1 MSRSMTTETTGSPR
15 AKGAFPLLGKGSAA
29 GFVLHAALAF
39 AALATL
45 NWLVVHHVPFAIQV
59 IGNSYLIFF
68 YHFPAAINVFVFY
81 GWVLAASILY
91 LKTKDPVWD
100 TRARVAAE
108 VGVLANA
115 ILLMTGATWAKAA
128 WGVWWR
134 WEDPRLM
141 SAAVMSLVYIGYLVL
156 QHGMEDD
163 ARRRPFAAVYGIL
176 AFINIPIVHYSIRWF
191 GEKSHPMEFSQLSD
205 AEIIRVRW
213 FGVAAFFLFYLLLYR
228 WKFERDDVRERTE
241 ASLASVRGLEEARA

>member
-1 MSRSMTTETTGSPR
+1 MTTRTSEADG
-15 AKGAFPLLGKGSAA
+15 AKGAFPLFRGSVA
-29 GFVLHAALAF
+29 GFVVHALLTLAALA
-39 AALATL
+39 AL
-45 NWLVVHHVPFAIQV
+45 NWLVVRHVPYAIRV

-81 GWVLAASILY
+81 GGVLAASCAY
-91 LKTKDPVWD
+91 LATKDPVWD
-100 TRARVAAE
+100 RRARVACE

-115 ILLMTGATWAKAA
+115 VLLMTGSTWARAA

-141 SAAVMSLVYIGYLVL
+141 SAAVMSLVYLGYLVL

-163 ARRRPFAAVYGIL
+163 ARRRTYAAVYGIL

-205 AEIIRVRW
+205 VEIVRTRW
-213 FGVAAFFLFYLLLYR
+213 FGVLAFLLFYLLLYR
-228 WKFERDDVRERTE
+228 WKYEREALRERAE
-241 ASLASVRGLEEARA
+241 GALQRLRELEEARAA